1 MKLNHSLLAARF
13 GLVALAVTATF
24 GAHAQRIPASSSDS
38 GRRAVVAIDQATI
51 NNNINNA
58 QNTANYG
65 VAVGNNA
72 QNTANYAVA
81 VGGNAQGTADWAAR
95 MAQDAASR
103 PSYGSAI
110 ASWSVNNT
118 GNSGWSASGLCLQG
132 WDPNG
137 AAQYTSGAPVCPAGS
152 GPFIIFAVQNSGGQG
167 E

>member
-1 MKLNHSLLAARF
+1 MKSTNTTTLRAFGLSLLMSC
-13 GLVALAVTATF
+13 LACSSL
-24 GAHAQRIPASSSDS
+24 AQRLPASSSDS

-81 VGGNAQGTADWAAR
+81 VGSNAQGTADWAAR
-95 MAQDAASR
+95 LAQDAGSR
-103 PSYGSAI
+103 ASYGSAVSPW
-110 ASWSVNNT
+110 AFNNT
-118 GNSGWSASGLCLQG
+118 GHGAQSASGLCLQG

-137 AAQYTSGAPVCPAGS
+137 AAQYTSGRIVCPAGS
-152 GPFIIFAVQNSGGQG
+152 GPFIISVTTNAGGQG